1 MSCRLGRTMVR
12 LRYLVLAC
20 WAVAV
25 LAALPFAPR
34 APGALSPGGFSS
46 AEMESQRAVDA
57 LQAGLHT
64 NFTTV
69 LVIFSGTTL
78 TVDDP
83 RFVAQASQ
91 ATAGL
96 PGWPEVTQR
105 LPCGLRPAPL
115 SVDRPAASTAS

>member
-1 MSCRLGRTMVR
+1 MFYRLGRTMVR

-69 LVIFSGTTL
+69 LVIFTGTAL

-83 RFVAQASQ
+83 RFVAQASD
-91 ATAGL
+91 AIAGL
-96 PGWPEVTQR
+96 RGWPEV
-105 LPCGLRPAPL
+105 
-115 SVDRPAASTAS
+115 

>member
-1 MSCRLGRTMVR
+1 MFYRLGRIMVR
-12 LRYLVLAC
+12 WRYLVLAC

-46 AEMESQRAVDA
+46 ADMESQRAVDA

-69 LVIFSGTTL
+69 LVIFTCTTL
-78 TVDDP
+78 PANNP
-83 RFVAQASQ
+83 RFVSPAS
-91 ATAGL
+91 
-96 PGWPEVTQR
+96 
-105 LPCGLRPAPL
+105 RPTPP
-115 SVDRPAASTAS
+115 SRRS